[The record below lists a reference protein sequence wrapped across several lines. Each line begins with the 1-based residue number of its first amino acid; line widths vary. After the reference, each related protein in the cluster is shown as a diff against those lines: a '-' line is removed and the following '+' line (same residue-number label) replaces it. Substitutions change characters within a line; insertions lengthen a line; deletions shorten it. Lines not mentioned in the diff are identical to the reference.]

1 MPILKPPAGPAA
13 SRVFHLALGAR
24 LARVRKLPVGFYLR
38 GLTPG
43 RVGLVFVL
51 CGVLSVR
58 QWTICY
64 PFRCAALGNRSI
76 ADSTPWQLAA
86 GGAQF
91 LARQFLWALPML
103 FAVTIADNA
112 TARSS
117 NRVRVCAFLAAVL
130 LGAAVYA
137 LGFYFTQPAAVH
149 ATASGQPVYVVFRIF
164 QHFARAVLYGG
175 LATAVLYLFARE
187 RSDTQAAHQSKLLK
201 LSIDRQTVEARL
213 QALQAQIEP
222 HFLFNTLANIKL
234 LYEVELGQARILVHD
249 LADYLRAALPQMR
262 AARSTLARE
271 LDLAQAYLNVLKVRM
286 GERLQICIDVPS
298 HLRKSSL
305 PPMMLSTLVENAI
318 KHGLNPLPQGGRLS
332 IRAFREGA
340 SLRIAVTDN
349 GMGFRGRFGPGV
361 GLANTRARLTA
372 LYGTAGRLALDANPE
387 GGVTATIELPYA
399 VIAPETDA

>member
-1 MPILKPPAGPAA
+1 MPILRAPAGLAA
-13 SRVFHLALGAR
+13 PRVFHLALGAR
-24 LARVRKLPVGFYLR
+24 LAWMGKLPIGSNLR

-43 RVGLVFVL
+43 RFGLVFL
-51 CGVLSVR
+51 LSGVLSVR

-64 PFRCAALGNRSI
+64 PFRCAALSNRSI
-76 ADSTPWQLAA
+76 ADSTPWELAA

-91 LARQFLWALPML
+91 LTRQFLWALPML

-117 NRVRVCAFLAAVL
+117 TRVRICAFVAAVL

-137 LGFYFTQPAAVH
+137 LGFYFTQPATVH
-149 ATASGQPVYVVFRIF
+149 ATAGGDPVYVTLRVF
-164 QHFARAVLYGG
+164 QHFARGLLYGG
-175 LATAVLYLFARE
+175 LAAAVLYLFARE
-187 RSDTQAAHQSKLLK
+187 RTDTQAAHQSRLLK
-201 LSIDRQTVEARL
+201 LSLDRQTVEARL

-234 LYEVELGQARILVHD
+234 LYDVESGRARTLVHD

-271 LDLAQAYLNVLKVRM
+271 LDLAQAYLRVLKVRM
-286 GERLQICIDVPS
+286 GERLQIEIDVPS
-298 HLRKSSL
+298 DLRESGL

-318 KHGLNPLPQGGRLS
+318 KHGLNPLPQGGTLW
-332 IRAFREGA
+332 IRAIRDGA
-340 SLRIAVTDN
+340 SLRVTVTDN
-349 GMGFRGRFGPGV
+349 GMGFRERFGPGV

-372 LYGTAGRLALDANPE
+372 LYGTAGRLTLDANPG
-387 GGVTATIELPYA
+387 GGVTATIELPHTI
-399 VIAPETDA
+399 VAPLADA